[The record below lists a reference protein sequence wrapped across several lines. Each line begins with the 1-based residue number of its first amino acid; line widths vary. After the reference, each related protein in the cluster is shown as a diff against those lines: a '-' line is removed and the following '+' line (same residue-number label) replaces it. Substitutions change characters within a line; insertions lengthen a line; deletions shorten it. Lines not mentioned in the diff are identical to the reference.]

1 MSLKKNN
8 MIIILITLSI
18 VSCAPPPSSDGSFLA
33 SVGPFL
39 PFGLIIILF
48 YFLIIRPQNKQQ
60 RERDNMLKALKKG
73 DNVITNGGII
83 GKVLDVLEKD
93 ILVIEISKGVQIKIK
108 REFINSLILDEK

>member
-1 MSLKKNN
+1 
-8 MIIILITLSI
+8 
-18 VSCAPPPSSDGSFLA
+18 
-33 SVGPFL
+33 
-39 PFGLIIILF
+39 
-48 YFLIIRPQNKQQ
+48 
-60 RERDNMLKALKKG
+60 MLKALKKG